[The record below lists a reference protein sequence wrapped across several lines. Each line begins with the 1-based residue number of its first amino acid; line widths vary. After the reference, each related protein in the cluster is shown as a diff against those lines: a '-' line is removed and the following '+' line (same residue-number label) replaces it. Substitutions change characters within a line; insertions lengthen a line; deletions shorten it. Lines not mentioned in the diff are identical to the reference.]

1 MPAVISYNDKIVVN
15 NPPIELL
22 QNAGAYRPM
31 SGSISELNNLP
42 QDKRVAGMLAST
54 NSGETFYVLKPQ
66 PWSYT
71 DSDWQELTIVPKTQ
85 EIKFSDREIPV
96 GAVDSVNLIFTLQHV
111 PVSHSEHVYIN
122 GVLQDPGQD
131 NDYSITTNEIIFT
144 EAPLS
149 GSKIKCT
156 YRYI

>member
-1 MPAVISYNDKIVVN
+1 MSAVISYNDKIVVS

-22 QNAGAYRPM
+22 QNAGAYRPV

-42 QDKRVAGMLAST
+42 QDKRVAGMLASV
-54 NSGETFYVLKPQ
+54 NSGEMFYVLKPQ

-71 DSDWQELTIVPKTQ
+71 DSDWQELAIVPKTQ

-111 PVSHSEHVYIN
+111 PVSQSEHVYIN